1 MESFLSNVASPALA
15 ISQGH
20 VRAHNAAIAVAC
32 HHRASTLAL
41 GTPGVEHHMCHLGE
55 VSHPFPKGRA
65 GCIAYVCQDL
75 FPHIC

>member
-1 MESFLSNVASPALA
+1 VDSYHELGARTADFEVSDREPGLRCLEWVHEELQALPTIVEGFMSYASL
-15 ISQGH
+15 
-20 VRAHNAAIAVAC
+20 
-32 HHRASTLAL
+32 
-41 GTPGVEHHMCHLGE
+41 